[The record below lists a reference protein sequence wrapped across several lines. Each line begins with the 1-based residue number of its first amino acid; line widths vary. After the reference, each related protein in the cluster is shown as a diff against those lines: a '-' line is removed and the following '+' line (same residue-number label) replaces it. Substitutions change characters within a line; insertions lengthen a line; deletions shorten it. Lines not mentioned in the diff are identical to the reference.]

1 MPIIVTGIGGSTT
14 YPDDTNIASIANI
27 QAATAI
33 NVTGKGTVVNT
44 TSLAGVSALKYLT
57 VSDGATLIDGGGLAT
72 ISALSRIEING
83 GTYENSGQV
92 VDLNLLNN
100 IVVGPSGGSLKISTP
115 SLVGISL
122 STPISYIDKN
132 GNPTNNPPKNFVVD
146 LPYITYPSLFGTG
159 YVPITVTYNGSTT
172 TIQDDN
178 GLLLQI
184 LSDAGVS
191 INTRTIVLDGNPFDL
206 NIGQT
211 KEYKGDKNHPDAV
224 ICFLQGSLINTPS
237 GNITVE
243 SLNVG
248 DEVIAYV
255 DGVATP
261 RRVTWTGQAHCN
273 VRAHLPDDEAGYPV
287 RILKDAISNG
297 VPFKDMLI
305 TAEHCLFF
313 DGKFVPARMLVNGR
327 SIFFDKSITSYDYY
341 HIETEEHSV
350 IMADGMLTESYL
362 DTGNRRTF
370 SQKGKVLSIG
380 RSRNLTWD
388 DAAVPLTVSRETV
401 EPLFRRIEARADK
414 TGIAIHTEAHPLTN
428 ESDLH
433 LTTETG
439 AIIRPARQNKDRV
452 MFMIPSDIQSVRIV
466 SNTSR
471 PCDVIGPFVD
481 DRRNLGVLV
490 GEITMFESNR
500 THTLTAHL
508 HETDLSGWNN
518 VEEGTMRWTAGN
530 ALIDLGHRAPGSLGL
545 MAIEIKAAGPY
556 LLDDTLSEKQAL
568 QA

>member
-14 YPDDTNIASIANI
+14 YPDDTNISPIANI

-44 TSLAGVSALKYLT
+44 TSLAGISALKYLT
-57 VSDGATLIDGGGLAT
+57 VSDGATIIDGGGLAT

-83 GTYENSGQV
+83 GTYENSGQL

-115 SLVGISL
+115 SLVGVSL

-159 YVPITVTYNGSTT
+159 YVPITATYNGLTT
-172 TIQDDN
+172 TIQDDT
-178 GLLLQI
+178 GPLLQI
-184 LSDAGVS
+184 LSAAGVS
-191 INTRTIVLDGNPFDL
+191 VNTRTIVLDGNPFDL
-206 NIGQT
+206 KLDQT
-211 KEYKGDKNHPDAV
+211 KEYKGDKTHPDAV

-313 DGKFVPARMLVNGR
+313 DGQFVPVRMLVNGR

-341 HIETEEHSV
+341 HIETEAHSI

-362 DTGNRRTF
+362 DTGNRSAF
-370 SQKGKVLSIG
+370 LQKGNVVSIG
-380 RSRNLTWD
+380 RSRNLSWD
-388 DAAVPLTVSRETV
+388 DAAVPLTVSRETI
-401 EPLFRRIEARADK
+401 EPLFRKIEKRADK
-414 TGIAIHTEAHPLTN
+414 AGFAIHTEARPLTN
-428 ESDLH
+428 ESNLH
-433 LTTETG
+433 LTTNTG
-439 AIIRPARQNKDRV
+439 AIIRPARHSNGRV
-452 MFMIPSDIQSVRIV
+452 VFMIPDGVESVRIV
-466 SNTSR
+466 SNASR

-481 DRRNLGVLV
+481 DRRQLGVLV
-490 GEITMFESNR
+490 GTITLFESHR
-500 THTLTAHL
+500 TCTLTDHL
-508 HETDLSGWNN
+508 HVSQLSGWNN
-518 VEEGTMRWTAGN
+518 VEEGTIRWTNGN
-530 ALIDLGHRAPGSLGL
+530 ALIPLGKRAPETLAL
-545 MAIEIKAAGPY
+545 MAIEVRAAGPY
-556 LLDDTLSEKQAL
+556 VLDETISERQAL
-568 QA
+568 KA